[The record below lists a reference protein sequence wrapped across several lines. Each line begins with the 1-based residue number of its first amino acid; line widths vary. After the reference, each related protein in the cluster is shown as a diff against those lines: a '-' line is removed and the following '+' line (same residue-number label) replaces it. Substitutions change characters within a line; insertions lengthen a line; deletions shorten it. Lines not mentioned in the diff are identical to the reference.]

1 MDLFR
6 RIVFSACLAGLASG
20 LVLTGAQ
27 SLFVLPI
34 IAEAE
39 SYEHA
44 IASGV
49 SSKGNVVSAHNDAA
63 HSHNRLVWTAISNIG
78 MGVGFGLLMT
88 AVLSFR
94 IRVNWREGLLWGI
107 GGYAT
112 FFLSPALGLPPELP
126 GTTVTTLAPRQ
137 LWWLFAVTFTGIGL
151 LLLTLGSP
159 GWLKAVG
166 AALLPVP
173 HLVGAPRP
181 ESYSAA
187 APEALMSV
195 FFAHTA
201 IVNAIFW
208 LLLGAVSALCLHRF
222 FRGPASRI

>member
-1 MDLFR
+1 M
-6 RIVFSACLAGLASG
+6 SG

-39 SYEHA
+39 SYEYA
-44 IASGV
+44 TDSDVTSGKNTV
-49 SSKGNVVSAHNDAA
+49 SSGHSAAA
-63 HSHNRLVWTAISNIG
+63 HSHTRLVWTAISNIG
-78 MGVGFGLLMT
+78 LGVGFGLLMT
-88 AVLSFR
+88 AFLSFR
-94 IRVNWREGLLWGI
+94 SRVNWREGLLWGI

-112 FFLSPALGLPPELP
+112 FFFAPALGLPPELP
-126 GTTVTTLAPRQ
+126 GTMLTALVSRQ
-137 LWWLFAVTFTGIGL
+137 LWWLLAVTFTGIGL
-151 LLLTLGSP
+151 LLLILGSP

-187 APEALMSV
+187 TPEALTSI

-222 FRGPASRI
+222 FRGPTPKI

>member
-1 MDLFR
+1 M
-6 RIVFSACLAGLASG
+6 SG

-39 SYEHA
+39 SYEYA
-44 IASGV
+44 IDSGV
-49 SSKGNVVSAHNDAA
+49 TSGKNTVSEHSVAA
-63 HSHNRLVWTAISNIG
+63 HSHTRLVWTAISNIG
-78 MGVGFGLLMT
+78 LGVGFGLLMT
-88 AVLSFR
+88 AFLSFR
-94 IRVNWREGLLWGI
+94 SQVNWREGLLWGM

-112 FFLSPALGLPPELP
+112 FFFAPALGLPPELP
-126 GTTVTTLAPRQ
+126 GTMLTALVSRQ
-137 LWWLFAVTFTGIGL
+137 LWWLLAVTFTGIGL
-151 LLLTLGSP
+151 LLLILGSP

-187 APEALMSV
+187 APEALTSI

-201 IVNAIFW
+201 MVNAIFW
-208 LLLGAVSALCLHRF
+208 LFLGAVSALCLHRF
-222 FRGPASRI
+222 FRGLASRI